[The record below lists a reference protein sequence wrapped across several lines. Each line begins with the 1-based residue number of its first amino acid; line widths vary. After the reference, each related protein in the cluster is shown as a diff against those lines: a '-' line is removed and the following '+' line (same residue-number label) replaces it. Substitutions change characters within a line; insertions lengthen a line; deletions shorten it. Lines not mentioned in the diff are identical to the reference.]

1 MRPVQIEVECVR
13 VRTYRATNE
22 FCSWL
27 SILSIWFYETVH
39 AHIRL
44 ERGLD
49 TIEVVHRDPGKCF
62 HGYAVLGVSLV
73 QRLHSWFQ
81 STTFTS
87 SMQGQTSEETQVVTV
102 PLGMDR
108 LLFQSDDGFVPLDVD
123 WKVGHSYTSYR
134 VIDDAIDEKCDIG
147 HEFAHPRRIRSLID
161 GPLQDVGF
169 SDAFEELIKLLAVGD
184 ETGLV
189 QVASTAVAR
198 GMVVLVLTRVLV
210 PQNEPVTEVNL
221 ECVGLFLEHVLQRRL

>member
-1 MRPVQIEVECVR
+1 MCPVKIEVECVR

-27 SILSIWFYETVH
+27 SILSIWFYEIVH
-39 AHIRL
+39 AHVRL
-44 ERGLD
+44 ERGLY

-81 STTFTS
+81 STYVTS
-87 SMQGQTSEETQVVTV
+87 TTQGQTSEETQVVTV
-102 PLGMDR
+102 PLAILG
-108 LLFQSDDGFVPLDVD
+108 LLFQSDDGFVLRYVG
-123 WKVGHSYTSYR
+123 WKGDHSNTSYR
-134 VIDDAIDEKCDIG
+134 VIDDAVDEKCDIG

-169 SDAFEELIKLLAVGD
+169 SDAFEEVIKVLAVGD

-221 ECVGLFLEHVLQRRL
+221 ESVGLFLEHVLQRCF